1 MEFGKRPKLVGGR
14 PKDESKED
22 SMMSSLAELERHRI
36 DREHAD
42 LEVMRMKQAA
52 AEREKDRAHAES
64 MEKMRSE
71 TFLGIF
77 NKVSTVTLHMHT
89 SIQ

>member
-1 MEFGKRPKLVGGR
+1 
-14 PKDESKED
+14 
-22 SMMSSLAELERHRI
+22 MMSSLAELERHRI
-36 DREHAD
+36 DREHA

-52 AEREKDRAHAES
+52 AEREKDRAHVES

-77 NKVSTVTLHMHT
+77 NKVSTVTLHMHA